1 MNITEKTAYLK
12 GLLAGLRIDE
22 EKPEGKLISAIIDA
36 LDEMA
41 SEVADLKQENDRIYD
56 YLDELDHDLGDV
68 ESELYELDDYYGEDE
83 DDDYYDDEDEDEEEE
98 DGGDAEEYKN
108 PRRARARLVFY
119 FAPIIFLAFS
129 VSFSDGI
136 HSVLPL
142 SGRPR

>member
-68 ESELYELDDYYGEDE
+68 ESELYELDDYYDEDE
-83 DDDYYDDEDEDEEEE
+83 DDDYYDDEDSDEEEE
-98 DGGDAEEYKN
+98 DGEEAAE
-108 PRRARARLVFY
+108 
-119 FAPIIFLAFS
+119 
-129 VSFSDGI
+129 
-136 HSVLPL
+136 
-142 SGRPR
+142 